1 MTEIVAVDLT
11 PAKTRFKVEV
21 SSGTVGPPGPIG
33 PHGPEGAQGPA
44 GPPGEPGQAMVIVG
58 SFSNR
63 DPSELPLDGLIPAG
77 WDSPFNPVRDFQFEI
92 GQAAIDTRTDGL
104 WVYVG
109 IASNVTGWVNPGVV
123 TGPQGPPGPTGAQG
137 PSGGQGPPGVGI
149 VGPEGPRGLQ
159 GPVGPTGDQ
168 GDRGLQG
175 IQGIQG
181 PRGALG
187 EQGPPG
193 QDGSAT
199 VIVGQFGATR
209 FPSELPTSGYLPP
222 EWDRPGTPAY
232 QMRIGEALILQDL
245 NNPGNPDQGSLFVFV
260 SQSSAPSGWN
270 NVGKIQGP
278 PGDAGPLGPEGPPG
292 PQGLP
297 GVDGPPGDAGPAG
310 PQGVEGERGPQG
322 DTGPQ
327 GAVGPQGAPGE
338 VSRQELDMPPLW
350 LPFPL
355 DSTWLPTDPIRFA
368 RHHGEI
374 VMTGYAGLTP
384 WGGTGQARIGTLPVG
399 YRPEGPTVVLAP
411 ADLNGYTG
419 GPRTQAL
426 QVLIQPNGDVML
438 YSTPSSFPGVQSLAF
453 LMFTGIRFWP
463 AS

>member
-1 MTEIVAVDLT
+1 MTEIVAIDLAPT
-11 PAKTRFKVEV
+11 KTRFKVDV

-77 WDSPFNPVRDFQFEI
+77 WDSPFNPVRDFQFEV

-199 VIVGQFGATR
+199 VIVGRFGITKTPLDLPAT
-209 FPSELPTSGYLPP
+209 GYLPP
-222 EWDRPGTPAY
+222 DFDRPGTPAY
-232 QMRIGEALILQDL
+232 QMRIGEALMYQTVLGTQPLD
-245 NNPGNPDQGSLFVFV
+245 GHLFVFV
-260 SQSSAPSGWN
+260 SQASQSSGWVD
-270 NVGKIQGP
+270 VGQIVGPQGL
-278 PGDAGPLGPEGPPG
+278 DGPEGPEGPPG
-292 PQGLP
+292 PQGAP
-297 GVDGPPGDAGPAG
+297 GVGVMGDQGPPG
-310 PQGVEGERGPQG
+310 PQGVEGDRGAQG
-322 DTGPQ
+322 P
-327 GAVGPQGAPGE
+327 AGPQGAPGE
-338 VSRQELDMPPLW
+338 VSRHELDQPPLW

-374 VMTGYAGLTP
+374 VMTGYAGLNP
-384 WGGTGQARIGTLPVG
+384 WTGTGQFRIGTLPVN

-438 YSTPSSFPGVQSLAF
+438 YSTPSSYPGVQSLAF

-463 AS
+463 AA